1 MHDAK
6 LHKRAAEGEIAV
18 MKVKLAEQQ
27 KIIAFQ
33 EAGTRKRPEERM
45 NQSNRGSIKWQK
57 RHLLAF

>member
-27 KIIAFQ
+27 KIITFQ

-45 NQSNRGSIKWQK
+45 NQSNRGSIK
-57 RHLLAF
+57 